1 MIISTFKTGK
11 GKAKGPLNY
20 LLGNDKDNKPRNPA
34 PEIIKGDKRLT
45 EILIDSNHRQYKYTS
60 GAIAFR
66 DNEKPTQE
74 QIEKIINAFE
84 KTFTPGLEERI
95 PILWVKHED
104 KGNTELHFICP
115 MQDARTGKQF
125 NICPPGENFK
135 QMYRDFQ
142 SLINDKYGWEQVRGN
157 MFKAQMTEL
166 DKAQPDNSNNKMK
179 EVLSKKIE
187 EKVKKGELNK
197 RSHLIDFLKNL
208 GFEITRQAKDYI
220 SVKHHKAKKA
230 TRLKG
235 PAFEDNA
242 NYQDL
247 LKQTDKPKFLD
258 VVEKE
263 EVTKRMKRAINNR
276 YKSLKVQF
284 DLEDYP
290 PPPLTLTKRKDVEDA
305 INAKEEEIKRK
316 EEVIINIYI
325 NKESIK
331 QPQPTADLPQSKK
344 PNGFKL

>member
-1 MIISTFKTGK
+1 MIVSTFKTGK
-11 GKAKGPLNY
+11 GKSKGPLNY
-20 LLGNDKDNKPRNPA
+20 LLGNDKDNKPRNPK
-34 PEIIKGDKRLT
+34 PEIIKGDRKLT

-66 DNEKPTQE
+66 DNEKPTEE
-74 QIEKIINAFE
+74 QLEKIIDAFE
-84 KTFTPGLEERI
+84 KSFTPGLEERV
-95 PILWVKHED
+95 PLLWVKHQD

-157 MFKAQMTEL
+157 MLKAQMTEL

-179 EVLSKKIE
+179 EFLSKKIE
-187 EKVKKGELNK
+187 EKVKKGELNN

-208 GFEITRQAKDYI
+208 GFEITRHAKDYI

-230 TRLKG
+230 TQLKG

-258 VVEKE
+258 LIEKE

-276 YKSLKVQF
+276 YKSLKAQF
-284 DLEDYP
+284 NLEDDDSP
-290 PPPLTLTKRKDVEDA
+290 PPNTNTRRKDVEDILLA
-305 INAKEEEIKRK
+305 IDKEHIKEEKEIMRRQQAMPG
-316 EEVIINIYI
+316 
-325 NKESIK
+325 
-331 QPQPTADLPQSKK
+331 QPQSSKPK
-344 PNGFKL
+344 GFKL

>member
-11 GKAKGPLNY
+11 GKSKGPLNY
-20 LLGNDKDNKPRNPA
+20 LLGNDKDNKPRNPK
-34 PEIIKGDKRLT
+34 PEIIKGDRKLT

-66 DNEKPTQE
+66 DNEQPTEE
-74 QIEKIINAFE
+74 QLEKIIDAFE
-84 KTFTPGLEERI
+84 KSFTPGLEERV
-95 PILWVKHED
+95 PLLWVKHQD

-157 MFKAQMTEL
+157 MLKAQMTEI
-166 DKAQPDNSNNKMK
+166 DKAQPDNSNNKIK
-179 EVLSKKIE
+179 EALSKKIE
-187 EKVKKGELNK
+187 EKAKKGELNN

-235 PAFEDNA
+235 PAFEDSA

-258 VVEKE
+258 VIEKE

-276 YKSLKVQF
+276 YKSLKAQF
-284 DLEDYP
+284 NLEDGDSP
-290 PPPLTLTKRKDVEDA
+290 PPNTNTRRKDVEDIFLA
-305 INAKEEEIKRK
+305 IDKEHIKEEQEIMRK
-316 EEVIINIYI
+316 QQAMPG
-325 NKESIK
+325 
-331 QPQPTADLPQSKK
+331 QPQSSKPK
-344 PNGFKL
+344 GFKL